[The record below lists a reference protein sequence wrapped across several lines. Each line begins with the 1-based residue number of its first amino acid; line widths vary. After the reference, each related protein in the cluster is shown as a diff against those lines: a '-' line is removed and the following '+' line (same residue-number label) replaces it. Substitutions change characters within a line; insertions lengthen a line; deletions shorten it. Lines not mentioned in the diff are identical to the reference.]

1 MSLQDPATLPRAP
14 PPAATSMCLP
24 CHCQSVLLLS
34 YSRTLRDLYSNRVIH
49 PSFTGGGR
57 GDRLQLAPMMWSR
70 SIDDALSLFS
80 LPTIATGKPLLKVVS
95 TTTCHSNVSLTCAPQ
110 PSVSWRPP
118 LMHPR
123 TLTLRAFYPRFQGL
137 EERGLHSHEIAC
149 SSPACF
155 CLLQLARPPSPSS
168 TPVLVVSSFFIC
180 SRRLSCCPPLICEQY
195 RTISSQT
202 HLKLVSPIF

>member
-1 MSLQDPATLPRAP
+1 MVRCCTDG
-14 PPAATSMCLP
+14 
-24 CHCQSVLLLS
+24 H
-34 YSRTLRDLYSNRVIH
+34 H
-49 PSFTGGGR
+49 PLGGGFSCSFC
-57 GDRLQLAPMMWSR
+57 L
-70 SIDDALSLFS
+70 IFALSLFS
-80 LPTIATGKPLLKVVS
+80 LPTIATAKPLLKVVS

-155 CLLQLARPPSPSS
+155 CLLQLARPPLPST
-168 TPVLVVSSFFIC
+168 TPALVVSSFFIC

-195 RTISSQT
+195 PLTFSSQT

>member
-1 MSLQDPATLPRAP
+1 MVRCCTDG
-14 PPAATSMCLP
+14 
-24 CHCQSVLLLS
+24 H
-34 YSRTLRDLYSNRVIH
+34 H
-49 PSFTGGGR
+49 PLGGGFSCSFC
-57 GDRLQLAPMMWSR
+57 L
-70 SIDDALSLFS
+70 IFALSLFS
-80 LPTIATGKPLLKVVS
+80 LPTIATAKPLLKVVS

-155 CLLQLARPPSPSS
+155 CLLQLARPPLPST
-168 TPVLVVSSFFIC
+168 TPALVVSSFFIC

-195 RTISSQT
+195 PLTFSSQT
-202 HLKLVSPIF
+202 HLKLVSPIYIIYHDTSTSKTDICDKELGFFTT

>member
-1 MSLQDPATLPRAP
+1 MVRCCTDG
-14 PPAATSMCLP
+14 
-24 CHCQSVLLLS
+24 H
-34 YSRTLRDLYSNRVIH
+34 H
-49 PSFTGGGR
+49 PLGGGFSCSFC
-57 GDRLQLAPMMWSR
+57 L
-70 SIDDALSLFS
+70 IFALSLFS
-80 LPTIATGKPLLKVVS
+80 LPTIATAKPLLKVVS

-155 CLLQLARPPSPSS
+155 CLLQLARPPLPSITRSSFAAGDSAAVLLLYVNSILSPS
-168 TPVLVVSSFFIC
+168 
-180 SRRLSCCPPLICEQY
+180 
-195 RTISSQT
+195 
-202 HLKLVSPIF
+202 HLKLISNWYLSSPWLRTFVTSHPRTK